1 MTNPTQQPLH
11 RHTHTHTVKGTQT
24 ASKSMTPEWLPCLWA
39 YYQADFPHVITMQR
53 KFTKEEGRKPTGSR
67 VVGRAEC

>member
-11 RHTHTHTVKGTQT
+11 RHTHTHSPGDLGCLQVRD
-24 ASKSMTPEWLPCLWA
+24 PVWLPCLWA

-67 VVGRAEC
+67 VVGRAEG